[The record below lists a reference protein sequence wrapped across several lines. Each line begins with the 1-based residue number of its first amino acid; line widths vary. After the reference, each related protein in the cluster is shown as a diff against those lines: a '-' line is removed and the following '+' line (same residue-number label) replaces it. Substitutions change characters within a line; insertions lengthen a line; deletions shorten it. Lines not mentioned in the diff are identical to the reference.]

1 MRSCIYRN
9 VVYGDCMMYALLG
22 GIMFGISTIILKY
35 FVVLSFPAI
44 LLNVFTYLFLIFT
57 GAGFMLLQLSLK
69 KSNASVANAVC
80 TSLTTVTPI
89 LLAITFFGDSINLN
103 QTIGII
109 LILFSIGLIILKKK

>member
-44 LLNVFTYLFLIFT
+44 LLNIFTYLFLIFT